1 MVEQRCPRPEDWQVD
16 FLGETT
22 FALSI
27 LLAGDFAR
35 STKMGDIQGRLSP
48 IEYCFFEIVRVG
60 ERRLNEEADFFK
72 ESAKEFLGYRQTKPM
87 AQMHT
92 DTAAAR
98 DSSLQHEALLRVL
111 SAAAFLVFFQAYLVA
126 PLIPALAIEFHASP
140 SLLGMLVPAYMLP
153 YGISTLF
160 YGPLSD
166 RIGRKPVILTLLA
179 MMVVTIAGVA
189 TAHTAKQMLVWRVLG
204 GITSGGIIPIVLAL
218 MGDLFPY
225 KSRGRAIGWVFGAV
239 AGGMAFGSTLGAF
252 LNPIIGWRSE
262 FLITA
267 GLGGVTLVFAIR
279 LRHSFESKPTQH
291 PLSVSQVASG
301 YVKLFADPR
310 AAKGYI
316 YILLNG
322 MFHSGVFSWLGLY
335 FSERY
340 KLGDEGIGLALLGYG
355 VPGMLLGPMI
365 GRVADQYG
373 RKRIIPLG
381 ILISALTAA
390 ALIPRSPLLWPA
402 IMTTILSLG
411 YDMSHPLLAG
421 IITSVN
427 PTRRG
432 LSMGMNAFVLFSG
445 FGLGTLIFDLLLK
458 HGFNTALIVFAAA
471 QFCLGLLAVP
481 LFRGEDASVIEKGAI
496 VN

>member
-1 MVEQRCPRPEDWQVD
+1 MDQLFSTASFCATLLIGVPFPDLPGFGFRLCVRKVAPLVNSRA
-16 FLGETT
+16 TT
-22 FALSI
+22 S
-27 LLAGDFAR
+27 GD
-35 STKMGDIQGRLSP
+35 SS
-48 IEYCFFEIVRVG
+48 
-60 ERRLNEEADFFK
+60 
-72 ESAKEFLGYRQTKPM
+72 
-87 AQMHT
+87 MHT
-92 DTAAAR
+92 DTATSP
-98 DSSLQHEALLRVL
+98 DSSLQREALLRVL

-140 SLLGMLVPAYMLP
+140 NLLGMLVPAYMLP

-204 GITSGGIIPIVLAL
+204 GITSGGIVPIALAL

-252 LNPIIGWRSE
+252 LNPIIGWRIE
-262 FLITA
+262 FLMTAFLSGITLA
-267 GLGGVTLVFAIR
+267 FAIR
-279 LRHSFESKPTQH
+279 LRHSFESKLSQH
-291 PLSVSQVASG
+291 SLSLSEVATG

-340 KLGDEGIGLALLGYG
+340 YLGDEGIGLALLGYG

-365 GRVADQYG
+365 GRVADRYG

-381 ILISALTAA
+381 ILIAA
-390 ALIPRSPLLWPA
+390 TCAVALIPRSPLLWPA
-402 IMTTILSLG
+402 IITAILSLG

-427 PTRRG
+427 PARRG
-432 LSMGMNAFVLFSG
+432 LSLGMNAFVLFNG
-445 FGLGTLIFDLLLK
+445 FGLGALVFELLLK
-458 HGFNTALIVFAAA
+458 HGFNTALAVFAAG
-471 QFCLGLLAVP
+471 QLCCGLVAVP
-481 LFRGEDASVIEKGAI
+481 FFRGEDSLAGDHS
-496 VN
+496 